1 MENQYKLMYIR
12 IYIKNSYI
20 FLLRT
25 LGFIGVIILLSRG
38 VEKMGEEKKSCI
50 RKDIVMTKYFYENS
64 EENSFTRK
72 TDFFLGH
79 GGNLFLFLLYLAIS
93 M

>member
-38 VEKMGEEKKSCI
+38 VEKMGEEKK
-50 RKDIVMTKYFYENS
+50 K
-64 EENSFTRK
+64 
-72 TDFFLGH
+72 LH
-79 GGNLFLFLLYLAIS
+79 
-93 M
+93 

>member
-50 RKDIVMTKYFYENS
+50 RKDIVMTK
-64 EENSFTRK
+64 
-72 TDFFLGH
+72 
-79 GGNLFLFLLYLAIS
+79 
-93 M
+93 